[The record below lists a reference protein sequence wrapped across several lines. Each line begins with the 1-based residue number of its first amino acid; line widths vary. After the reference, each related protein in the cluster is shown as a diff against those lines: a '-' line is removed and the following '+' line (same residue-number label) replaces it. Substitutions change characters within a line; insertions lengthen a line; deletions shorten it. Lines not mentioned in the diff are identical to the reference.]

1 MEYWV
6 GMLEQIR
13 EGSQGFL
20 AKAILVI
27 IALTFVLAGIG
38 SYISTDINQTAVEVN
53 GDEISLNAVEQ
64 AYQSERARLQ
74 NQFGDAFSQLASND
88 EYMANL
94 RQSVVERLIGDK
106 LIEQQAK
113 NLGLRV
119 SEEQIKQAILAAPEF
134 QIGGNFSN
142 ERYLALIRQSGFT
155 SADFQ
160 EYMRTD
166 MTRRQVAIALTASEF
181 ALPGE
186 STQVLALQQ
195 QTRDGRFLQIN
206 ATSFVD
212 DVVVSDEEIKNYYE
226 TNLASFDTQEQVKLS
241 YIEVRSN
248 DLKAEISVSDEE
260 ISQYY
265 QDNLDSYQTE
275 EERRASHILVEF
287 GDDEDAAEAKIIALL
302 ARVKSGEDFAELAK
316 AESEDVV
323 SAELGG
329 DLDWFSKGAFDPE
342 FEEAVFALENINDVT
357 DVVKSAFGFHVI
369 KLTGVKPGSVQ
380 PLEEVTATIKT
391 QLTQSKASEAFFSL
405 TEELEQVAFES
416 PDDLV
421 DVAQIAKVE
430 IQKTDLFDRQS
441 APLIFNQPTILDTIF
456 DPDFIDEGLNSEVI
470 EVGSEHVVVL
480 RIDEYEA
487 ERTQSLE
494 EVKDSIVS
502 ILNSEKAQAAAREWA
517 LAIKDDLINGA
528 DVQEKLDTKAVT
540 WTSMSALG
548 RFAND
553 VPAQVTDELFKLSTG
568 DDAESLSVIDVNFED
583 VALVQLEKINT
594 DKAVESSQIVAASE
608 RMAQQLAQ
616 SVYVELIDAL
626 KQNADIK
633 QYN

>member
-1 MEYWV
+1 
-6 GMLEQIR
+6 MLEQIR

-287 GDDEDAAEAKIIALL
+287 GDDEDAAEAKITALL

-517 LAIKDDLINGA
+517 LTIKDDLINGA

-540 WTSMSALG
+540 WTPMSALG

>member
-1 MEYWV
+1 
-6 GMLEQIR
+6 MLEQIR

-287 GDDEDAAEAKIIALL
+287 GDDEDAAEAKITALL

-369 KLTGVKPGSVQ
+369 KLTDVKPGSVQ

-416 PDDLV
+416 PDDLL
-421 DVAQIAKVE
+421 DVAEIAKVE

-517 LAIKDDLINGA
+517 LTIKDDLINGA

-594 DKAVESSQIVAASE
+594 DKPVESSQIVAASE

>member
-1 MEYWV
+1 
-6 GMLEQIR
+6 MLEQIR

-421 DVAQIAKVE
+421 DVAEIAKVE

-517 LAIKDDLINGA
+517 LTIKDDLINGA

-594 DKAVESSQIVAASE
+594 DKPVESSQIVAASE